1 MTAINNRP
9 QISLTPPDQLVSNTG
24 TQRGAIP
31 PVQNTVSSLTQLD
44 GVNFNVNVIPNNYPE
59 VGNNIPANIFPTQ
72 TGTAQTASTLPPVSG
87 TAPATTPNTTLKPIS
102 MAEAQ
107 WAVKYEEKVKKGV
120 QPTAQETAKY
130 QDIVVRFKANP
141 KVDQSIID
149 ILAAQSS
156 SLGAQVAST
165 RYGKDVGMALR
176 GLKGGNS
183 GISELDE
190 AGAVSKASGLRGI
203 GGTLLRGSGLA
214 AIVSGGF
221 SLITNGIM
229 VMQGKK
235 AWSDIGGTV
244 AADTANGALS
254 GLTGTLAA
262 GGASLLVG
270 AGATGLVPGLIIG
283 IGAMGGAWVGDKIF
297 RSTGLYDKIKDTVD
311 GWLQPKP
318 QPNTF

>member
-9 QISLTPPDQLVSNTG
+9 QISLTPPDQLVANTG
-24 TQRGAIP
+24 SQRGAVP
-31 PVQNTVSSLTQLD
+31 PVQNTVSGLAKLD
-44 GVNFNVNVIPNNYPE
+44 GINFNVNVIPNNYPE
-59 VGNNIPANIFPTQ
+59 VGNNIPANIFPTANA
-72 TGTAQTASTLPPVSG
+72 GTQATSTTAGSTI
-87 TAPATTPNTTLKPIS
+87 ATLSNTTLKPIS
-102 MAEAQ
+102 MTEAQ
-107 WAVKYEEKVKKGV
+107 WAVKYEEKVKKGI

-141 KVDQSIID
+141 KVDSSILD

-165 RYGKDVGMALR
+165 RYGKDIGNALR
-176 GLKGGNS
+176 GMKGGNPVS
-183 GISELDE
+183 SEIDD
-190 AGAVSKASGLRGI
+190 AGAVSKTAGLKGI
-203 GGTLLRGSGLA
+203 GGTLLRGTGLA
-214 AIVSGGF
+214 AIVAGGF

-235 AWSDIGGTV
+235 EWSDVGGTI

-283 IGAMGGAWVGDKIF
+283 IGAMGGAWIGDKIF
-297 RSTGLYDKIKDTVD
+297 RSTGLYDKIKSTVD
-311 GWLQPKP
+311 AWMQPKP
-318 QPNTF
+318 QVNTF